1 MDCEKDTCV
10 QYKSR
15 NMKAESHLVPL
26 HLGTHAQTD
35 CFATLPGSAND
46 HGIPTCIDAGITNTF
61 QWDFPS
67 GPVIKSLLSNRG
79 HRFHP

>member
-26 HLGTHAQTD
+26 HLGTRAQTD

-46 HGIPTCIDAGITNTF
+46 HGIPTWT
-61 QWDFPS
+61 
-67 GPVIKSLLSNRG
+67 
-79 HRFHP
+79 

>member
-26 HLGTHAQTD
+26 HLGTRAQTD

-61 QWDFPS
+61 
-67 GPVIKSLLSNRG
+67 
-79 HRFHP
+79 